1 MGNLSPGFSQELGLD
16 WTRMGVVV
24 LQVESGYAARL
35 GLRAGDIVSEVAG
48 EKISSTKQLL
58 GVLGKGSVEW
68 EITIDRGGK
77 LMSVMVRL

>member
-1 MGNLSPGFSQELGLD
+1 MGNLSPGFSQELGLE
-16 WTRMGVVV
+16 WMRTGVVV

-35 GLRAGDIVSEVAG
+35 GLRAGDIVLEVAG
-48 EKISSTKQLL
+48 EKISSTEQLL
-58 GVLGKGSVEW
+58 GVLGQEAVEW